1 MHAVW
6 IIAKRE
12 VSSFFDS
19 LIAYILLALFLGF
32 TGFFTWILGQ
42 DIFFS
47 GQASL
52 TQFFGMANLTFFI
65 FIPALTMQLLAEER
79 KIGTLEL
86 LLTKSVTDRQVVL
99 GKFLSA
105 LIMLAVALLF
115 TLPFVVTIFSIGDA
129 DAGQV
134 ACGYL
139 ALLLTG
145 GAFVSIGLYAS
156 SVTSNQIVS
165 FLLAL
170 LISVFFQFIF
180 GFVGSTLPGVAG
192 KILSELSIATHF
204 DSISRGVIDSRDV
217 IYFGSIIVIGLILSE
232 LSLTKRNI
240 G

>member
-6 IIAKRE
+6 TIAKRE
-12 VSSFFDS
+12 MNSFFDS

-42 DIFFS
+42 DIFFV

-52 TQFFGMANLTFFI
+52 TQFFGMANLSFFI

-79 KIGTLEL
+79 KLGTLEL

-105 LIMLAVALLF
+105 MLMLAVALLF
-115 TLPFVVTIFSIGDA
+115 TLPFVITISSIGDA
-129 DAGQV
+129 DAGQI

-139 ALLLTG
+139 ALLLA
-145 GAFVSIGLYAS
+145 GASFVSIGLYAS

-180 GFVGSTLPGVAG
+180 GFIGSSLPGMVG
-192 KILSELSIATHF
+192 KVLVGLSVSSHF
-204 DSISRGVIDSRDV
+204 DSISRGVIDTRDV
-217 IYFGSIIVIGLILSE
+217 IYFGSIILIGLLLAE
-232 LSLTKRNI
+232 LSLTKRNAS
-240 G
+240 